1 MLNVWTYLLK
11 IVRDG
16 QRWCDILKGTAK
28 WRNPWCWHILTFCIK
43 KCLFIYS
50 FIHSNSLITFTVFVV
65 FPTKKTLKIIMQNA
79 TGPSTNFITQQTWT
93 YLLICLLFHKLSP
106 SPPQHQNY
114 LESLA
119 MWKQTLV
126 AMPTGLP
133 NAWQQFASSWGGS
146 NLCWHWLTAVCVQTM
161 LHKHKAWAHSTLS
174 EALEE
179 LQWVPPTHGR
189 PIY

>member
-1 MLNVWTYLLK
+1 M
-11 IVRDG
+11 
-16 QRWCDILKGTAK
+16 
-28 WRNPWCWHILTFCIK
+28 
-43 KCLFIYS
+43 
-50 FIHSNSLITFTVFVV
+50 FVV

-106 SPPQHQNY
+106 SSPRHQNY

-133 NAWQQFASSWGGS
+133 NAWQQFASSWGG
-146 NLCWHWLTAVCVQTM
+146 LTFAGIDLQQCVSKQCFINTRHELIPLYQKLWRSFSGCRPPM
-161 LHKHKAWAHSTLS
+161 ADQSTNKTS
-174 EALEE
+174 QALEYIVI
-179 LQWVPPTHGR
+179 LFSDTIWVKK
-189 PIY
+189 INKKIALA